1 MNIFTI
7 LVVQPILNL
16 LALIYQVLTSAGIPF
31 AFGFSIILLTIVIRL
46 LLSPLMAKQLL
57 AQKKMQEMA
66 PHLSKIKEKHKG
78 DMRAQQ
84 EATMALYREHGINPA
99 AGCLPALIQLPVF
112 FGLYTALMKA
122 VESKNFSE
130 INSLLYADSIK
141 LEKFWNTDFFGL
153 PLGKTPGDLIGTVGV
168 GILLVCVATGVLQ
181 FLQSKMLIAPK
192 SEIDALKK
200 SALPAK
206 EEKKVDFAS
215 TFQKQTLYFL
225 PIMIGVFSYGFPV
238 GLSLYWNTFTVF
250 GIIQQYRLSG
260 WGGLS
265 DWIDRKQNN
274 K

>member
-16 LALIYQVLTSAGIPF
+16 LALIYQVLTSTGIPF